1 MFLLLVLKIL
11 IGQNRIIVR
20 CFVGQMRSVALLGAV
35 QVVLVDEACLAD
47 VLAGQL
53 RRLLNPC
60 GALAGRPGH
69 LLEQLLFV

>member
-1 MFLLLVLKIL
+1 MFLLLELNIL

-20 CFVGQMRSVALLGAV
+20 CFVGHMRSVALLGAV

-60 GALAGRPGH
+60 GDLAGRPGH

>member
-11 IGQNRIIVR
+11 VGQNRIIIR
-20 CFVGQMRSVALLGAV
+20 CFVGHMRSLALLGAV
-35 QVVLVDEACLAD
+35 HVVLVGQACLAD

-60 GALAGRPGH
+60 GDLAGRPGH